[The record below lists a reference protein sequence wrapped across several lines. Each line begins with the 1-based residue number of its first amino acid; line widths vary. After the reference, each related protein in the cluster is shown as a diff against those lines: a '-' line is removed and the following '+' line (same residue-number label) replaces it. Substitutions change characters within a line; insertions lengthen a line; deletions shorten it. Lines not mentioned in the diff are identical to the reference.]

1 MILHETDTFQWY
13 SFQLFDSLPGVVSFV
28 TTRGGAVDGNPFS
41 TDNLGEYTD
50 EAPERVAAN
59 RQRLRDAL
67 GFDCLAAPHQVHGV
81 EVAAVSRDWQD
92 RPDGERRQ
100 VLEGVDAVMTDCRGV
115 AVAVSTADC
124 VPVLLYDPDNRACAA
139 VHAGWRGMVA
149 HIVRATVESM
159 QTRYGTRPARL
170 YAAVGP
176 SIGPDSFEVGNE
188 VVEAFL
194 SAGFDERAV
203 VRRYPSRRS
212 HIDLWAA
219 AVEEL
224 EACGVE
230 LSHIEVAG
238 ICTRL
243 HSDEF
248 FSARALGMRSGRFLT
263 GLYLLQEG

>member
-1 MILHETDTFQWY
+1 MILHTADTFRWY
-13 SFQLFDSLPGVVSFV
+13 SFPLFDALPGVVTFV
-28 TTRGGAVDGNPFS
+28 TTRGDAVAGNPFS
-41 TDNLGEYTD
+41 CDNLGGYTD
-50 EAPERVAAN
+50 DDPDRVAAN

-67 GFDCLAAPHQVHGV
+67 GFDYLAAPRQVHGV
-81 EVAAVSRDWQD
+81 EVAAVAGDLPGA
-92 RPDGERRQ
+92 PDSVWNEKLDGA
-100 VLEGVDAVMTDCRGV
+100 DAVTTDIPGV
-115 AVAVSTADC
+115 AVAVATADC
-124 VPVLLYDPDNRACAA
+124 VPVLLYDSDSRACAA
-139 VHAGWRGMVA
+139 VHAGWRGMAA
-149 HIVRATVESM
+149 HIIRATVESM
-159 QTRYGTRPARL
+159 QARYGTRPARL

-176 SIGPDSFEVGNE
+176 SIGPDSFEVGDE

-248 FSARALGMRSGRFLT
+248 FSARALGVRSGRFLT
-263 GLYLLQEG
+263 GIYCSRQG

>member
-1 MILHETDTFQWY
+1 MILHTTDTFRWY
-13 SFQLFDSLPGVVSFV
+13 SFPLFDALPGVVTFV
-28 TTRGGAVDGNPFS
+28 TTRGEAVAGNPFS

-92 RPDGERRQ
+92 RPDSERRQ

-124 VPVLLYDPDNRACAA
+124 VPVLLYDPDHRACAA
-139 VHAGWRGMVA
+139 VHAGWRGMAA
-149 HIVRATVESM
+149 HIIRATVESM
-159 QTRYGTRPARL
+159 QARYDTRPARL

-176 SIGPDSFEVGNE
+176 SIGPDSFEVGDE

-248 FSARALGMRSGRFLT
+248 FSARALGVRSGRFLT
-263 GLYLLQEG
+263 GLYFRQEG